1 VPTSRARDKSGS
13 GSGSRASEL
22 EYLWHVY
29 TPSEVGSL
37 PAQFASFAT
46 TIQNRLDNGGSS
58 SSIGLNGSLE
68 AQVERALSL
77 ALRQSAP
84 SGSNGASG
92 SVATA
97 LALSTASGQV
107 LSNGSSP
114 GLSTA
119 QTVLVGEAALVQAD
133 MLAALD
139 ALQPLSMIADASDVA
154 AYRSI
159 VRAEVLAL
167 TAEFAR
173 PDQPRPIRARVLFG
187 ALLGWGYA
195 PDYLPTVVASGPSG
209 DVAALNFLFNLGS
222 AVVPSALTEDQLAL
236 QGVLAADAARL
247 FDLWKAYQYQGAP
260 FPWSLKDVD
269 GNLLPTPAMWPDA
282 IYQRKNNFGGLAAL
296 TSGGTATEPFNLL
309 GSPVGPAVRQL
320 VLGQGASNA
329 TVPPPLFSFS
339 ERMIRADLL
348 LPVLSSDADQ
358 VAGALDAVGFGPG
371 PQETTPIPD
380 LQSASDADLAPAD
393 AADPVALLALP
404 IQMAQQQ
411 IPTFGP
417 TVKDLLDW
425 ARDLAGGAGY
435 DLLRQAGQLG
445 LDLLADQADEL
456 FWVVAAL
463 LENPPMPELSDT
475 QVRLEL
481 LSLARDLSA
490 LADLSN

>member
-22 EYLWHVY
+22 EYLWSVY
-29 TPSEVGSL
+29 TPNEVGSL

-46 TIQNRLDNGGSS
+46 TIQNRLDSGGSS

-260 FPWSLKDVD
+260 SKWPDSK
-269 GNLLPTPAMWPDA
+269 GAPPAPVMWPDA
-282 IYQRKNNFGGLAAL
+282 IYKRKNNFGGLAAL
-296 TSGGTATEPFNLL
+296 TSGGTATPPFSLL
-309 GSPVGPAVRQL
+309 GSPAGPAVQQL

-329 TVPPPLFSFS
+329 TVAPPLFSFS

-380 LQSASDADLAPAD
+380 LQSASDEDLAPVG
-393 AADPVALLALP
+393 AADPAALLALP

-411 IPTFGP
+411 AAIYGP

-425 ARDLAGGAGY
+425 ASDLAGGAGY